1 MKIEKNSTFENDIIF
16 VDGLWGT
23 GKSILGPIISNMHEV
38 EKIKSE
44 SIYEYM
50 SWLNQLG
57 KIDEDAAV
65 WMMRTYADSSQYHNR
80 IGREINLR
88 WSDDTG
94 LKQVINKWDYIKR
107 LFGKEGNDFVNEI
120 NSKNIAF
127 SVMSHMLMLCPELLD
142 KSYGSRVKII
152 ETVRN
157 PLYMISHFANYL
169 DRFEAS
175 REFTMA
181 YYYQGVK
188 IPWFINESVDEFVEG
203 NKFERAVQCI
213 VKLYPLLETKK
224 ENSYG

>member
-80 IGREINLR
+80 IGREINSR

-120 NSKNIAF
+120 NSKIN
-127 SVMSHMLMLCPELLD
+127 
-142 KSYGSRVKII
+142 KI
-152 ETVRN
+152 
-157 PLYMISHFANYL
+157 
-169 DRFEAS
+169 
-175 REFTMA
+175 
-181 YYYQGVK
+181 K
-188 IPWFINESVDEFVEG
+188 
-203 NKFERAVQCI
+203 
-213 VKLYPLLETKK
+213 
-224 ENSYG
+224 